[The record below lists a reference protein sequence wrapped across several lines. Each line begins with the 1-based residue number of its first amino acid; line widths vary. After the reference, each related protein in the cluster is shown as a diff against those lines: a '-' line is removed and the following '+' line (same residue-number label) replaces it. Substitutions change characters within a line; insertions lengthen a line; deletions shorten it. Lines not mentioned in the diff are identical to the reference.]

1 MAQSKFDR
9 QVEETAEAV
18 AFGIGRFLA
27 GRPMDGE
34 RKTDATFWRAGTR
47 VLPKV
52 EAKVSR
58 SSYRAGWQRLT
69 VRIGGLAATGGT
81 GYWVLWE
88 NQDSTVATARDI
100 WKNPGPALATLE
112 TGGIA
117 AASAAAVG
125 GVAYGLLTRG
135 RREFMRE
142 WVIPLHE
149 ALAVPLGMSEFT
161 DPRRYL
167 HIPRNFSDDDAQI
180 RIDVPTHMRFNED
193 QVADLIVK
201 KLALENVSFTW
212 RRAGN
217 DTYVIVRK
225 RKVPP
230 KKLSLS
236 DPGVREILA
245 KMPESAPLI
254 GLGSGKKKV
263 SVDLDHQSPHVLI
276 SAGTG
281 GGKSTI
287 LRAICC
293 QFVHN
298 GALAYVLDFKRISH
312 TWARGVPGI
321 TYCRDIADIHDALVH
336 LAREGRH
343 RLTLAEQLADD
354 VLEREPWRVGPR
366 LVILLEEVN
375 ATMAQLKR
383 YWAKTRES
391 GDPKASP
398 AVDALA
404 EILFMGRQV
413 RLHVLLVAQ
422 SATARAIGGPEMR
435 ENFST
440 RILVRYTLNA
450 WRMLV
455 PEVSPIP
462 MASEHPGRVQV
473 VTRGRAQETQV
484 LNLSNAEARE
494 WAMSGVHAKGEAG
507 NSPQKTAAP
516 AVDLLTDAWNTSTP
530 ALPPAPATGP
540 PADRDVLADAWSLTP
555 PTPAVDPGNT
565 TVPPPA
571 NPAPAPDPDDAVV
584 GLRTAQHDHLPEITL
599 AALRWARAND
609 PDFPGP
615 VDKRGAELLYRARD
629 LKKWARNRPRAASG
643 TTDLD

>member
-1 MAQSKFDR
+1 MAQTKFDK
-9 QVEETAEAV
+9 QVEETAGSV

-27 GRPMDGE
+27 GRPMDGK
-34 RKTDATFWRAGTR
+34 RKTDATFWRKGTR

-52 EAKVSR
+52 DAKVSR

-69 VRIGGLAATGGT
+69 FRIGGLAATGGA
-81 GYWVLWE
+81 GYWALWE
-88 NQDSTVATARDI
+88 NQDSTFATARDI
-100 WKNPGPALATLE
+100 WENPDPALATLE
-112 TGGIA
+112 TSGIA

-142 WVIPLHE
+142 WVTPLHE
-149 ALAVPLGMSEFT
+149 ALAVPLGMSELT

-167 HIPRNFSDDDAQI
+167 HVPRNFSDDDAQI

-212 RRAGN
+212 RRAGK
-217 DTYVIVRK
+217 DTHVIVKK

-263 SVDLDHQSPHVLI
+263 SVDLDHDSPHVLI

-312 TWARGVPGI
+312 TWARGVPGV
-321 TYCRDIADIHDALVH
+321 TYCRDIGEIHDALVH
-336 LAREGRH
+336 LAQEGRH

-354 VLEREPWRVGPR
+354 VLEKESWRVGPR
-366 LVILLEEVN
+366 IVILLEEVN

-383 YWAKTRES
+383 YWAKIRES
-391 GDPKASP
+391 GGPKTSP
-398 AVDALA
+398 AVEALA
-404 EILFMGRQV
+404 EILYMGRQV

-422 SATARAIGGPEMR
+422 SATANAVGGPAMR
-435 ENFST
+435 EQFAT

-450 WRMLV
+450 WRMLT

-494 WAMSGVHAKGEAG
+494 WAMSGVHAKG
-507 NSPQKTAAP
+507 KTDPTLHKTPAP
-516 AVDLLTDAWNTSTP
+516 AADLLTEAWNTSVP
-530 ALPPAPATGP
+530 ELPPAPAAD
-540 PADRDVLADAWSLTP
+540 PAVDRDFVADAWSLTP
-555 PTPAVDPGNT
+555 PAPALAAEPGDT

-571 NPAPAPDPDDAVV
+571 NPAPDPDDAVV
-584 GLRTAQHDHLPEITL
+584 GLREAYEKHLSETVASL
-599 AALRWARAND
+599 KAMRWARQND

-615 VDKRGAELLYRARD
+615 VDKRGAEFLYRAGD
-629 LKKWARNRPRAASG
+629 LKKWARNRPRAHA
-643 TTDLD
+643 TDPG

>member
-1 MAQSKFDR
+1 MAQTKFDK
-9 QVEETAEAV
+9 QVEETAESV

-34 RKTDATFWRAGTR
+34 RKTNATFWRKGTR

-52 EAKVSR
+52 EGKVSR
-58 SSYRAGWQRLT
+58 SSYRAGWQRL
-69 VRIGGLAATGGT
+69 VFRISWLAAAGEGAYLVSSHPDTT
-81 GYWVLWE
+81 AHMVRDAWE
-88 NQDSTVATARDI
+88 NPD
-100 WKNPGPALATLE
+100 PA
-112 TGGIA
+112 IA
-117 AASAAAVG
+117 AAQSGGIGLVSAAAVG
-125 GVAYGLLTRG
+125 SAAYRLATRK
-135 RREFMRE
+135 RREIMRE
-142 WVIPLHE
+142 WVTPLHE
-149 ALAVPLGMSEFT
+149 ALAVPLGMSELT

-167 HIPRNFSDDDAQI
+167 HVPRNFSDDDAEI
-180 RIDVPTHMRFNED
+180 RIDTPGHLRFNED
-193 QVADLIVK
+193 LVADLIKK

-212 RRAGN
+212 QRAGKN
-217 DTYVIVRK
+217 THVVVKK
-225 RKVPP
+225 RKAPP
-230 KKLSLS
+230 KKLGLS

-254 GLGSGKKKV
+254 GFGACKKKV
-263 SVDLDHQSPHVLI
+263 SVDLDADSAHVLI

-287 LRAICC
+287 LRTICC
-293 QFVHN
+293 QFIHN
-298 GALAYVLDFKRISH
+298 GAHAFVLDFKRISH
-312 TWARGVPGI
+312 TWARGVPGV
-321 TYCRDIADIHDALVH
+321 TYCRDIAEIHDALIG
-336 LAREGRH
+336 LAQEGRR
-343 RLTLAEQLADD
+343 RLSLAEELADD

-383 YWAKTRES
+383 YWAKIRET
-391 GDPKASP
+391 GDPKTSP

-435 ENFST
+435 ENFAT

-462 MASEHPGRVQV
+462 MPTEHPGRVQV

-494 WAMSGVHAKGEAG
+494 WAMSGVHAKATTGPAL
-507 NSPQKTAAP
+507 QKTAAP
-516 AVDLLTDAWNTSTP
+516 AADVLDDAWSTSVQ
-530 ALPPAPATGP
+530 ALPPAPAAE
-540 PADRDVLADAWSLTP
+540 PATDRDFLADAWSINLS
-555 PTPAVDPGNT
+555 
-565 TVPPPA
+565 
-571 NPAPAPDPDDAVV
+571 APAAAGSSATLPENASPAGDTDDAVV
-584 GLRTAQHDHLPEITL
+584 GLRKAQQDHLPEITL
-599 AALRWARAND
+599 AALRRARADD
-609 PDFPGP
+609 PDFPAP
-615 VDKRGAELLYRARD
+615 VQRGNTHLYRVGD
-629 LKKWARNRPRAASG
+629 LKRWARNRPRGAAG
-643 TTDLD
+643 TTDVD